1 MEVLTLRKYWVE
13 ADCWKEMPT
22 HSTRSAVAM
31 SSSMRSYTVSGVM
44 TWSAATQN
52 LNWRIFAKG
61 EDYVLHALVH
71 RLWGDDVVCG
81 VLNVASE

>member
-44 TWSAATQN
+44 TWSAAYSTSRQN
-52 LNWRIFAKG
+52 DVCDMEHLA
-61 EDYVLHALVH
+61 DY
-71 RLWGDDVVCG
+71 
-81 VLNVASE
+81 